1 VADRIRLDRPVVV
14 EGKYDKIRLQ
24 AIVDADILTTDGFGI
39 FKAKEKTA
47 MLRRI
52 AAKNGILVLTDSDG
66 GGLVIRNYFN
76 AILPKDKLT
85 HLYIPAIKGREKR
98 KTEDSK
104 EGLLGVEGMDT
115 AILRELFAPFAVDAE
130 VSPRREPITKVDL
143 YEDGLSGGA
152 GSKAKRVALCR
163 AAGLPLNISADAM
176 LTALNLLYGR
186 EEYKELLKTAVREI
200 EAIHETAK

>member
-1 VADRIRLDRPVVV
+1 MADRIRLDRPVVV

-24 AIVDADILTTDGFGI
+24 TIVDADILTTDGFGV
-39 FKAKEKTA
+39 FKNKEKTA
-47 MLRRI
+47 LLRRI
-52 AAKNGILVLTDSDG
+52 AAQNGLIVLTDSDG

-76 AILPKDKLT
+76 GILPKDKLV
-85 HLYIPAIKGREKR
+85 HLYIPAVKGRERR

-104 EGLLGVEGMDT
+104 EGLLGVEGMEEET
-115 AILRELFAPFAVDAE
+115 LRRLLAPFAVSAAE
-130 VSPRREPITKVDL
+130 KPKRKSITKVDL

-152 GSKAKRVALCR
+152 GSRDKRQALCL

-186 EEYKELLKTAVREI
+186 EEYKELLKRVAQKSEG
-200 EAIHETAK
+200 IHESEQ

>member
-1 VADRIRLDRPVVV
+1 MTDRIRLNRPVVV

-24 AIVDADILTTDGFGI
+24 SILDAAILTTDGFGI
-39 FKAKEKTA
+39 FNAKEKTA

-52 AAKNGILVLTDSDG
+52 AEQNGIIVLTDSDG

-76 AILPKDKLT
+76 SILPKNKLI
-85 HLYIPAIKGREKR
+85 HLYIPAIPGREKR

-104 EGLLGVEGMDT
+104 EGLLGVEGME
-115 AILRELFAPFAVDAE
+115 AEVLRALFAPFAVGTEAAPE
-130 VSPRREPITKVDL
+130 RTPITKADL

-152 GSKAKRVALCR
+152 GSKAKRRSLCR

-176 LTALNLLYGR
+176 LTALNLLYGK
-186 EEYKELLKTAVREI
+186 EEYQELLKKIARDREV
-200 EAIHETAK
+200 IHESDG

>member
-1 VADRIRLDRPVVV
+1 MADRIRLNRPVVV

-24 AIVDADILTTDGFGI
+24 SILDADILTTDGFGI
-39 FKAKEKTA
+39 FNAKEKTA

-52 AAKNGILVLTDSDG
+52 AAKNGIIVLTDSDG

-76 AILPKDKLT
+76 SILPKDKLI
-85 HLYIPAIKGREKR
+85 HLYIPAIPGREKR

-104 EGLLGVEGMDT
+104 EGLLGVEGMD
-115 AILRELFAPFAVDAE
+115 AEVLRALFAPFAVGVDA
-130 VSPRREPITKVDL
+130 SPRRTLITKADF

-152 GSKAKRVALCR
+152 GSRAKRTALCR

-176 LTALNLLYGR
+176 LTALNLLYGK
-186 EEYKELLKTAVREI
+186 EEYQELLKKAVRDR
-200 EAIHETAK
+200 EAMHESDG